1 MKLAALDPEKVLRFA
16 AMDPAIEPGQK
27 SLWDDL
33 VRYAQKELQAQEK
46 GLCRGNPFGLPKPGF
61 LYSLRSAHPLGGM
74 SDK

>member
-1 MKLAALDPEKVLRFA
+1 MALMTRKNASLAEAFFNGSSKRTSRSRGMKLAALDPEKVLRFA

-46 GLCRGNPFGLPKPGF
+46 GL
-61 LYSLRSAHPLGGM
+61 
-74 SDK
+74 